1 MKTPSPAANAVVLSR
16 LPSLGALATLF
27 LLTLRQYVRGR
38 RLLVAS
44 VLFAAPS
51 VLAALVNWLAP
62 YPPPIEDLQF
72 GFVFN
77 MIPHALLPLAA
88 LLYATGII
96 QDEVEEQTLTYLL
109 ARPLPRWALYSV
121 RWLATLLL
129 ICVITT
135 VFTAVAFYAIT
146 LSHGNSAD
154 AKNSA
159 LVPSVLKTSAALA
172 IAAVGYCGLFGLLGL
187 LMRRSLFIGVVYIFL
202 FEGVLA
208 SIDTV
213 ARRMTVMYHF
223 RVMILRW
230 LSPPN
235 AAKEW
240 SIEMRTAPD
249 AQTCAITLLAIGL
262 TLTVIAAI
270 VFTIREFR
278 MKTPEGV

>member
-1 MKTPSPAANAVVLSR
+1 MKTPSRAAANAVVLSR

-44 VLFAAPS
+44 LLFAAPS
-51 VLAALVNWLAP
+51 ALAVLVNLLAP
-62 YPPPIEDLQF
+62 FPPPVEDLKF
-72 GFVFN
+72 AFIFN
-77 MIPHALLPLAA
+77 MIPHALVPLAA

-109 ARPLPRWALYSV
+109 ARPLPRWAIYVV

-129 ICVITT
+129 ISVLTV
-135 VFTAVAFYAIT
+135 VFTVAAFLAIT
-146 LSHGNSAD
+146 LTHGDSLSWSLIGA
-154 AKNSA
+154 A
-159 LVPSVLKTSAALA
+159 LKASAALV

-202 FEGVLA
+202 FEGIFA
-208 SIDTV
+208 SIETV
-213 ARRMTVMYHF
+213 GRKMTVMYHF
-223 RVMILRW
+223 RVLILRW
-230 LSPPN
+230 LAPPN
-235 AAKEW
+235 AAREW
-240 SIEMRTAPD
+240 SINMTTAPD
-249 AQTCAITLLAIGL
+249 AQTCVVTLLCIGL
-262 TLTVIAAI
+262 VLTVLAAI